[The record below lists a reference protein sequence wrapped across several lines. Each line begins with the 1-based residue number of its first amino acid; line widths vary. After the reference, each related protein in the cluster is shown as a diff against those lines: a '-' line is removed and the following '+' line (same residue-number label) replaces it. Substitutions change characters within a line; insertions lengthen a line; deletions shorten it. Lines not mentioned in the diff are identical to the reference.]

1 MHTVHTHDLE
11 VVSAEIFGYV
21 NKIVRLIVKGL
32 KIQDHKC
39 LGASLG
45 DVDRG
50 LVYVVALAL
59 LVLVFAL
66 DLLANHDSRRRD
78 FSNRTELI
86 TKQYYGVG
94 FHLAHSHFMP
104 LFQST
109 NSAEAVPLVSQR
121 GGGGIGG
128 GGSVICVRTCDFRRL
143 S

>member
-11 VVSAEIFGYV
+11 VVSADICGYV
-21 NKIVRLIVKGL
+21 NKIVRLIDNGP

-39 LGASLG
+39 LSVSLG
-45 DVDRG
+45 YVDRG
-50 LVYVVALAL
+50 LVYVALAL

-94 FHLAHSHFMP
+94 FHLAHSHFKTHFP
-104 LFQST
+104 KH
-109 NSAEAVPLVSQR
+109 
-121 GGGGIGG
+121 
-128 GGSVICVRTCDFRRL
+128 
-143 S
+143 

>member
-1 MHTVHTHDLE
+1 MHTVHDLE

-21 NKIVRLIVKGL
+21 NKIVRLIDNGP

-39 LGASLG
+39 LSVSLG
-45 DVDRG
+45 YVDRG

-94 FHLAHSHFMP
+94 FHLAPSHFMP

-121 GGGGIGG
+121 GGGGENGG

-143 S
+143 N